1 MIKPRQKET
10 SLVWFLV
17 LSFALNVGVILSG
30 YWLQIPRTVNLIQ
43 LTSVDIN
50 DLPPQGDPEAEQ
62 TEPPPQPEPTPLLEP
77 EPTPPPLDQA
87 PEFEIPAP
95 SPTPIPSPQSRPRPS
110 AKPMKQPVPSH
121 PNPVATTPGSNKG
134 LANGVSGGTGKG
146 GSRSGLFLE
155 QPKPPYPNAAREMQI
170 TGDVTVTLTI
180 SSGRIVAAHGNG
192 PAILASAAAS
202 WIRANWVPAP
212 NTSGTYEL
220 PIIFRL
226 N

>member
-1 MIKPRQKET
+1 MIKLRQKEG

-17 LSFALNVGVILSG
+17 LSFVLNVGAILG
-30 YWLQIPRTVNLIQ
+30 AYWLQIPRAVNLIQ

-62 TEPPPQPEPTPLLEP
+62 PEQPPLPEPTPPPDP

-95 SPTPIPSPQSRPRPS
+95 TPTPVPSPQSRPRPPV
-110 AKPMKQPVPSH
+110 KPPEQPVPSH
-121 PNPVATTPGSNKG
+121 SNPVATSSGNQG
-134 LANGVSGGTGKG
+134 LANGVSTGTGKG
-146 GSRSGLFLE
+146 GSRSGLFLA
-155 QPKPPYPNAAREMQI
+155 QPKPPYPSAAREMQI

-180 SSGRIVAAHGNG
+180 PSGRIVAAHGNG

-212 NTSGTYEL
+212 STSGTYEL
-220 PIIFRL
+220 PITFRL

>member
-1 MIKPRQKET
+1 MIKPRQKEG

-17 LSFALNVGVILSG
+17 LSFALNAGTIISG
-30 YWLQIPRTVNLIQ
+30 YWLQIPNAVNLIQ
-43 LTSVDIN
+43 FTSVDIN
-50 DLPPQGDPEAEQ
+50 DLPPQGQPEAEQ
-62 TEPPPQPEPTPLLEP
+62 PEQPPQPEPTPPIDP

-87 PEFEIPAP
+87 PEFEIPVP
-95 SPTPIPSPQSRPRPS
+95 TPTPIPSPQSRPRPS
-110 AKPMKQPVPSH
+110 VKPPKQSVPSQT
-121 PNPVATTPGSNKG
+121 NPMATPGSNQG
-134 LANGVSGGTGKG
+134 LANGVSSGTGKG
-146 GSRSGLFLE
+146 GSRSGLFLA
-155 QPKPPYPNAAREMQI
+155 QPKPPYPSAAREMQI

-180 SSGRIVAAHGNG
+180 SSGRIVAAHRNG
-192 PAILASAAAS
+192 PAILAGAAAS